1 MRNFFVLSSMLSV
14 TLFGLAGCQKATV
27 EGKDGIKLTIMKP
40 TDTSITR
47 GSTDPVKVSIS
58 REKFKDPVEV
68 TFSGLPD
75 GVHVQ
80 DPSKKITQDE
90 SAETYTL
97 KADNDAKL
105 VENQVVTVTAKGPD
119 QVAAS
124 EKFKLTVKDKK

>member
-1 MRNFFVLSSMLSV
+1 MRKFFVLSTMLAV
-14 TLFGLAGCQKATV
+14 TLFGFVGCQKTTV
-27 EGKDGIKLTIMKP
+27 EGKDGKKLTLTKP
-40 TDTSITR
+40 TDTSINR

-58 REKFKDPVEV
+58 REKFTDPVEV
-68 TFSGLPD
+68 TFTGLPD
-75 GVHVQ
+75 GIHVQ

-105 VENQVVTVTAKGPD
+105 VENQEVTVTAKGPD
-119 QVAAS
+119 QLGAS